1 MRHCG
6 TASRRGQPGLPG
18 PSQRATAGG
27 AMRFQMVC
35 DPGARSDAC
44 HRLASAAAR
53 RRAATVGTLAA
64 VACGLAM
71 TACGSQNSPGA
82 ASSAGTPVVRQ
93 RRRVRHH
100 RPASAPVSPP
110 SSKSGSPTPELWRA
124 RPVAT
129 SNSPMKAA
137 SPCHLTGWPAVTGL
151 SAAGTAT
158 PLRHAQSTM
167 FGAWH
172 YVAPPPVV
180 TLQPGNSAYAVVAAD
195 DQPARANTRCPAPYV
210 RLQVSPPGDSQSV
223 TISAWLPGAGSFLPA
238 CTSADG
244 SPTAET
250 SAITTLSS
258 LPH

>member
-1 MRHCG
+1 
-6 TASRRGQPGLPG
+6 
-18 PSQRATAGG
+18 
-27 AMRFQMVC
+27 MRFQRVC

-44 HRLASAAAR
+44 HRLAGAAAR

-82 ASSAGTPVVRQ
+82 AASAGTPVGTATSPGSPS
-93 RRRVRHH
+93 
-100 RPASAPVSPP
+100 PASISAC
-110 SSKSGSPTPELWRA
+110 
-124 RPVAT
+124 VASQLKIGIT
-129 SNSPMKAA
+129 NTGALAGQAGGYLKFTNESRT
-137 SPCHLTGWPAVTGL
+137 PCHLTGWPAVIGL

-172 YVAPPPVV
+172 YAAPPPVV